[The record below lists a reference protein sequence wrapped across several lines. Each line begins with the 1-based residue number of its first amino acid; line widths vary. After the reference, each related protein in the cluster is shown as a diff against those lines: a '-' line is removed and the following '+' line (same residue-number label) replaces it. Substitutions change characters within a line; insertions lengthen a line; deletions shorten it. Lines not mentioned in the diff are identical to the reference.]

1 LCPGGKEVPVRWTTL
16 LLLGLAWSCDPQA
29 ESAYPGEPLLTLQGQ
44 VVSQGPLPEL
54 EAAMLWQRGE
64 PPSTNDQDLATRAPV
79 QAGFPALFTAH
90 LYHPPPAAARRTL
103 APGEPVYAR
112 ATAAAVP
119 KGVAAAQLA
128 GGAPPAATPGSS
140 SGYGADAHHWVI
152 HLASDVPA
160 GSLTAWWLGGPLAAG
175 FHLLVVSPVNPA
187 CMTAAQLD
195 ACAADLAALGARDDG
210 TTAPGTARGFCVAPY
225 RLSLAPPDDRLIL
238 DLGSA
243 GLGPPAGGCP

>member
-1 LCPGGKEVPVRWTTL
+1 MRRTTL
-16 LLLGLAWSCDPQA
+16 LLLALVWSCDPQA
-29 ESAYPGEPLLTLQGQ
+29 DSAYLGEPLLTLHGQ

-54 EAAMLWQRGE
+54 EAAMLWQRGD
-64 PPSTNDQDLATRAPV
+64 PPAMTDQDLATRAPV

-103 APGEPVYAR
+103 APGEPTYAR

-128 GGAPPAATPGSS
+128 GGAAPPGVPGSTG
-140 SGYGADAHHWVI
+140 GYGVDAHHWVI

-160 GSLTAWWLGGPLAAG
+160 GSLTAWWLGAPLAAG

-187 CMTAAQLD
+187 CMTAAQLE
-195 ACAADLAALGARDDG
+195 ACAADLAGRGVRDDG
-210 TTAPGTARGFCVAPY
+210 TTAPGTARAFCLAPY
-225 RLSLAPPDDRLIL
+225 RLSLAPPADPLIL
-238 DLGSA
+238 DLGTV
-243 GLGPPAGGCP
+243 GLAPPSGACP